1 MKKTERKNYLR
12 QKTQK
17 LWEEVKIHN
26 IFLSIARKRNDHSS
40 IKELLEKRNLIKAE
54 IAYINYSVR

>member
-1 MKKTERKNYLR
+1 MKRNYLR
-12 QKTQK
+12 EKTQK
-17 LWEEVKIHN
+17 LWEEVKIYN

-54 IAYINYSVR
+54 IAYINYSVK